1 MKNYQKLLIV
11 AILLSLNINTFAQM
25 YSLTQSYTISCNS
38 TTNSGTNSSA
48 IGYQSIASGEGAFA
62 TGYKANAWGAN
73 SFSSGI
79 ESYAIGDASF
89 ASGFWA
95 TAQGIYSSA
104 FGASSNATGNYT
116 FAVGSNSQATNKYSM
131 SFGDYVT
138 SASEH
143 AFTIGAGT
151 QSSVL
156 TNDVANSL
164 LIGFGGNYPALFVS
178 GKQGSC
184 NGKVGIGT
192 KYPAAEL
199 DVIGYAKFS
208 SLVSGGVSH
217 IVIADATGK
226 LGIGNLQWTDG
237 LNSSIYRT
245 TGNVSIGTTNTT
257 GALTVKNIA
266 TGIAIYG
273 ETTTGQALYGKATT
287 TTGFAGYFDGR
298 GYFTKDLQIDGT
310 LIMNGSLK
318 SKLINAAL
326 LGTDATGNLVAKN
339 AQWTESQNNIYRTTG
354 FVSIGT
360 NVANTDLT
368 VRGAINTKAL
378 KLSVAEF
385 GEAGNNRRMLI
396 VPRAVDNAYGQM
408 MLAGDM
414 GIVWTDGAG
423 TTANSN
429 FNASSGFVLAP
440 WGDANKGIR
449 IDKDGNVGIGTRTP
463 TALLTVNGKIV
474 AEEVKVVVN
483 VLPDYVFAPNYAL
496 RPLAEVECF
505 VRQNSH
511 LPEVPSAAEVAK
523 DGLALGEMNATLL
536 KKVEELTLYLIEQNK
551 QILEQKNLINEQNKR
566 IEKLEKK

>member
-1 MKNYQKLLIV
+1 
-11 AILLSLNINTFAQM
+11 
-25 YSLTQSYTISCNS
+25 
-38 TTNSGTNSSA
+38 
-48 IGYQSIASGEGAFA
+48 
-62 TGYKANAWGAN
+62 
-73 SFSSGI
+73 
-79 ESYAIGDASF
+79 
-89 ASGFWA
+89 
-95 TAQGIYSSA
+95 
-104 FGASSNATGNYT
+104 
-116 FAVGSNSQATNKYSM
+116 M

-184 NGKVGIGT
+184 NGKVSIGT

-385 GEAGNNRRMLI
+385 GEANSNRRMLI

-474 AEEVKVVVN
+474 A
-483 VLPDYVFAPNYAL
+483 
-496 RPLAEVECF
+496 
-505 VRQNSH
+505 
-511 LPEVPSAAEVAK
+511 
-523 DGLALGEMNATLL
+523 
-536 KKVEELTLYLIEQNK
+536 
-551 QILEQKNLINEQNKR
+551 
-566 IEKLEKK
+566 